1 MLTMCLLGAVC
12 AAAFAAVAPG
22 LAGRLPPRTAIYLL
36 VGGAAATT
44 GAVLGMLGLLGL
56 TLLAQVPLV
65 ADLGD
70 WSLPQLHSGAP
81 APTWAAVSGL
91 ALLVPAGVGGLA
103 AGYRH
108 ANAMLRLRR
117 ACRDLRSPETLVVVD
132 SDRPDAFATPVDG
145 GHVVV
150 TTGMLRALHAE
161 EVRALLEHE
170 RSHLRHHHA
179 WWMLVVQVCGALNP
193 MLRGVVGAAEHAMER
208 WADEDAARMV
218 GDRRLVARTLARAA
232 LHVHDVV
239 GTVPL
244 GAPGTVGAMNGTV
257 LARVQSLLREPPRRH
272 VVATVTLLALAL
284 STVTW
289 ALAVRDR
296 ADDFFDAA
304 HARPSISRSVTEI
317 R

>member
-22 LAGRLPPRTAIYLL
+22 LAGRLPPRTAICLL
-36 VGGAAATT
+36 VGGALATT
-44 GAVLGMLGLLGL
+44 GAVLGMMA
-56 TLLAQVPLV
+56 LLAVTVLARVPLV
-65 ADLGD
+65 ASLGD
-70 WSLPQLHSGAP
+70 WSLGRLRSGAP
-81 APTWAAVSGL
+81 VPAWAAVSCL
-91 ALLVPAGVGGLA
+91 VLLVPAGAAGLA
-103 AGYRH
+103 TGYRH
-108 ANAMLRLRR
+108 ATAMLRLRR
-117 ACRDLRSPETLVVVD
+117 ACRDLRSPETLVVLD

-150 TTGMLRALHAE
+150 TTGMLRALHTD

-170 RSHLRHHHA
+170 RSHLRNRHA
-179 WWMLVVQVCGALNP
+179 WWMLAAQVCGAVNP
-193 MLRGVVGAAEHAMER
+193 MLSGVVRAAGHAVER
-208 WADEDAARMV
+208 CADEDAARTV

-232 LHVHDVV
+232 LHVHDTV
-239 GTVPL
+239 GAVSL

-257 LARVQSLLREPPRRH
+257 LVRVESLLREPPRRH

-289 ALAVRDR
+289 AAAVRER
-296 ADDFFDAA
+296 ADDFFDGAHTPAA
-304 HARPSISRSVTEI
+304 VSHLGPGI